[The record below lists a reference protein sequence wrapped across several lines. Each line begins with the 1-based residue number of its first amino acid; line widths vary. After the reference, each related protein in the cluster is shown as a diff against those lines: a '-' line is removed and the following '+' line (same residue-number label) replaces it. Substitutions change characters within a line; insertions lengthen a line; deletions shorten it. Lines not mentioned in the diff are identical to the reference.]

1 MKKLFGLVLVMVLA
15 MSFAGCGAKEENVL
29 KVGMEI
35 GYPPFEYFDTDG
47 TTPIGVDVELANA
60 LAEKMGVEVELV
72 DTAWDGIFAGLE
84 KGDYDCI
91 ISAVTISPDRLLD
104 YSFSDPYIQNFQCI
118 VTLNDAAVKPADPSQ
133 MAGLKVGYQEE
144 TTSDMYITDYA
155 LNNGFEIDPYE
166 YAKVIDVFS
175 DLENGRLDAV
185 ICDSTVASSYLGEGT
200 VFEQSWIQ
208 SEEAEEFGV
217 CIKQGND
224 ELVEKI
230 NAALAELKAD
240 GTLDEILAKYF

>member
-60 LAEKMGVEVELV
+60 LAEKM
-72 DTAWDGIFAGLE
+72 GLE

>member
-1 MKKLFGLVLVMVLA
+1 MKKLLSLGLVLLMA
-15 MSFAGCGAKEENVL
+15 ASFVGCGAKDENVL

-35 GYPPFEYFDTDG
+35 GYPPFEYYDADG

-60 LAEKMGVEVELV
+60 LGEKLGVEVELI

-104 YSFSDPYIQNFQCI
+104 YSFSKPYIQNYQCI
-118 VTLNDAAVKPADPSQ
+118 VTLSDAAVKPATPDEL
-133 MAGLKVGYQEE
+133 AGLKVGYQEE

-185 ICDSTVASSYLGEGT
+185 ICDSTVASIYLGEGSG
-200 VFEQSWIQ
+200 FEQTWIQ
-208 SEEAEEFGV
+208 EDSPEEFGI
-217 CIKQGND
+217 CIKKGND

-230 NAALAELKAD
+230 DAALSQLQED
-240 GTLDEILAKYF
+240 GTVDSILAKYF